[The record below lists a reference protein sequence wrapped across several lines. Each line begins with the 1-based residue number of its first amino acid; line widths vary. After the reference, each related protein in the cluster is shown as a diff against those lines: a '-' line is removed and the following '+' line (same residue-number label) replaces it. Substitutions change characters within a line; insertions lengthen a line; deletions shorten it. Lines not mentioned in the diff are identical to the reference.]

1 MFDMDAQARYFGVTA
16 VENIFLTEYMPA
28 AKGEYV
34 KVYLAALY
42 HAARPDEKFGVEEL
56 AQELSI
62 QPSEAEAAL
71 RYWER
76 RGLLSLIAGEKPTY
90 RLYSM
95 VQRVL
100 SGQDRLLKPDEDYVA
115 FAESVYALFG
125 DQRKVTPSE
134 ISLAYE
140 WVQDVGL
147 PQEAVLL
154 LLSHMKATRGVRF
167 SFKRAQELA
176 ARMKEDGVADYEQAE
191 DYLRFEGE
199 ILSGAKAVLR
209 RMRQFRLPSED
220 EMLLYKKWRE
230 EWGLLPDMILES
242 CAETTAA
249 TNPSFKYLDKVL
261 EHRAG
266 RTKQEISESEELMR
280 RANELK
286 SALGSRGAAS
296 SIANVYRDMA
306 RSMPHEVILLAA
318 SECARRG
325 KHGLDDVEGL
335 LGAWEERGLKTAQAV
350 RDYLSVERPQNLFLK
365 KMFEAAG
372 HRGEPT
378 QEDRKRLSAWR
389 SRGAQDDLLLLAA
402 SRAAQAEGAKMR
414 YAETL
419 IDSWLAEGAH
429 TAQEAAALS
438 SGYKAAKAQNNPKN
452 AYEQRT
458 YTDDELE
465 RAAGTDELLKEARE
479 Q

>member
-34 KVYLAALY
+34 KVYLMALY
-42 HAARPDEKFGVEEL
+42 HAAMPDEKFGVEEL
-56 AQELSI
+56 AQELSMP
-62 QPSEAEAAL
+62 QSDVEAAL

-95 VQRVL
+95 GQRML
-100 SGQDRLLKPDEDYVA
+100 TGQDRMFKPDEDYVA

-176 ARMKEDGVADYEQAE
+176 ARMKEDGVSDYEQAE

-209 RMRQFRLPSED
+209 RMRQMRLPSED

-230 EWGLLPDMILES
+230 EWGLLPDMILEACS
-242 CAETTAA
+242 ETTAA
-249 TNPSFKYLDKVL
+249 TNPSFKYLDRVL

-266 RTKQEISESEELMR
+266 RTKREISENEETMR
-280 RANELK
+280 LTNELK
-286 SALGSRGAAS
+286 EALGCRGAAS
-296 SIANVYRDMA
+296 SIVNVYKDMA
-306 RSMPHEVILLAA
+306 KTMPHEVILLAA

-325 KHGLDDVEGL
+325 KHGLDDVQVL
-335 LGAWEERGLKTAQAV
+335 LDAWEERGLKTAQAV
-350 RDYLSVERPQNLFLK
+350 REYLSVERPQNLFLK
-365 KMFEAAG
+365 KMFEACG

-378 QEDRKRLSAWR
+378 QEDRKHLTAWR
-389 SRGAQDDLLLLAA
+389 NRGAQDDLLLLAA
-402 SRAAQAEGAKMR
+402 ARSAQAEGSKMR
-414 YAETL
+414 YAEKL
-419 IDSWLAEGAH
+419 IDDWLSAGAH
-429 TAQEAAALS
+429 TALEAQNITNA
-438 SGYKAAKAQNNPKN
+438 YKAGKPQGNPKN

-458 YTDDELE
+458 YSDDELE